1 MITDGGHRAPLPAL
15 LQQPVTAVQLMFT
28 GCSAVCPI
36 QGALFAQLQG
46 ELDALPPS
54 SSAAST
60 RLLSISID
68 PLSDDPAALRGWLAR
83 FGAGERWSA
92 AAPDPAELNRLL
104 AFLKGRIAANEPHTS
119 QVALFDRRG
128 RFVWRTGE
136 LPTANTVVRLAE
148 GIARGK
154 PAEASAT
161 NGSAAAE
168 TPEAAA
174 EQANGSRAP
183 RRRRS
188 RGGRGRTRAAS
199 PLAAGAYPRARR
211 ARTTVRTG
219 TTPRTGRRAAG
230 GAAAG
235 SEESVN
241 APPNPAPPE
250 TTPTRRSIRGGA
262 GAPVLAVFLD
272 KARPPTE

>member
-1 MITDGGHRAPLPAL
+1 MSVAEPARRRLLGGAARSLMLAASGLGMTMPGPMTAASGVLALAAASAADAHDSVGPVVPASSAPTVTMITDGGHRAPLPAL

-148 GIARGK
+148 GIARG
-154 PAEASAT
+154 
-161 NGSAAAE
+161 
-168 TPEAAA
+168 
-174 EQANGSRAP
+174 
-183 RRRRS
+183 
-188 RGGRGRTRAAS
+188 
-199 PLAAGAYPRARR
+199 
-211 ARTTVRTG
+211 
-219 TTPRTGRRAAG
+219 
-230 GAAAG
+230 
-235 SEESVN
+235 
-241 APPNPAPPE
+241 
-250 TTPTRRSIRGGA
+250 
-262 GAPVLAVFLD
+262 
-272 KARPPTE
+272 